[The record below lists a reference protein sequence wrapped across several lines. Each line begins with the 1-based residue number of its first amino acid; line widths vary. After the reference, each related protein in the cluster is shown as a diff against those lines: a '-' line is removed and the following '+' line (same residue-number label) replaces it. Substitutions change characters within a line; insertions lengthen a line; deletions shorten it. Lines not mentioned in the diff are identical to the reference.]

1 MLSPAITD
9 PVTLALFFSSTDA
22 ARLNRVLEK
31 LALHGLHNFALT
43 GSLAIE
49 VNLIAQGNAH
59 HTRDLNDFD
68 IVVESLSSIP
78 AELATSNFLFR
89 HIHPNAPEGKML
101 LQLVDPD
108 EALRID
114 VFSPYGATLA
124 RTQPARLGNHPIQ
137 IVSAE
142 DLASRAASL
151 LMDLERG
158 SPVPIKHAQNFHRLV
173 SVVNDECI
181 ENVWREHR
189 KPSDPITFKE
199 ASARI
204 RVLVNERKDLL
215 VVPGYSHDPSDVCPK
230 CRVAA
235 PFRLAPPARI
245 LSILGYC

>member
-1 MLSPAITD
+1 MNE
-9 PVTLALFFSSTDA
+9 PVTLDLFLSPTNA

-31 LALHGLHNFALT
+31 LALHGLHNLALT

-59 HTRDLNDFD
+59 HTRDLNDLD
-68 IVVESLSSIP
+68 IVIDSFSSIP
-78 AELATSNFLFR
+78 AALATGNFLAR

-124 RTQPARLGNHPIQ
+124 RAQSARLGNHNIQ
-137 IVSAE
+137 IVSVE
-142 DLASRAASL
+142 DLACRTAFL
-151 LMDLERG
+151 LMDLERA
-158 SPVPIKHAQNFHRLV
+158 SPVPIKHAHSFHRLL
-173 SVVNDECI
+173 SVVNDERI

-189 KPSDPITFKE
+189 KSTDPITFQE

-215 VVPGYSHDPSDVCPK
+215 IIPTYSQDATAICPK
-230 CRVAA
+230 CTETAA
-235 PFRLAPPARI
+235 FRLAPPARI